1 MSIVSQTRMIDEL
14 TEEAATALAAKHHFK
29 AEALANKAMLLAHED
44 GDYERMALVIPTL
57 REARV
62 CRLDAAMSLGTLQVV
77 DVPFEDDVTIEPGC
91 YLLQPPLVGAHARR
105 LRLLAV
111 SREINAVVLCR
122 EPVIRMGLV
131 PFVALGSGAT
141 VRTKMKLPADIEDP
155 DLDWYATAL
164 EALGEAAIELDPALN
179 VEKRINALL
188 PRVDAIPEHAGLH
201 QFLEESCREAAEAGA
216 NDEKS

>member
-1 MSIVSQTRMIDEL
+1 MKI
-14 TEEAATALAAKHHFK
+14 
-29 AEALANKAMLLAHED
+29 
-44 GDYERMALVIPTL
+44 
-57 REARV
+57 
-62 CRLDAAMSLGTLQVV
+62 GTLQVV

-105 LRLLAV
+105 LRHLAV
-111 SREINAVVLCR
+111 SREINAVVMCR

-131 PFVALGSGAT
+131 PFVALGIGAT

-155 DLDWYATAL
+155 DLDWYVSAM
-164 EALGEAAIELDPALN
+164 EALGEAATELDPALS

-201 QFLEESCREAAEAGA
+201 QYLEDSCREAAEARA
-216 NDEKS
+216 NDAKS

>member
-1 MSIVSQTRMIDEL
+1 MSIASQTRMIDEL
-14 TEEAATALAAKHHFK
+14 TEEAATALAAKRHFE
-29 AEALANKAMLLAHED
+29 AEALAHKAMLLAHD
-44 GDYERMALVIPTL
+44 DDDFERMALAIPTL

-62 CRLDAAMSLGTLQVV
+62 CRLDAAMKIGTLLVV

-105 LRLLAV
+105 LRLMAV

-122 EPVIRMGLV
+122 EPVIRLGLV
-131 PFVALGSGAT
+131 PFVALGTGAT
-141 VRTKMKLPADIEDP
+141 VRTKMKLPADLEDP
-155 DLDWYATAL
+155 DLEWYATAL
-164 EALGEAAIELDPALN
+164 EALGEAAAELDPAMN
-179 VEKRINALL
+179 AQKRVNALL

-201 QFLEESCREAAEAGA
+201 QLLEESCREAAEARA

>member
-1 MSIVSQTRMIDEL
+1 MSIASQTRMIDEL

-29 AEALANKAMLLAHED
+29 AEALAHKAMLLAHED
-44 GDYERMALVIPTL
+44 GDFARMALVIPTL
-57 REARV
+57 RKARV
-62 CRLDAAMSLGTLQVV
+62 CRLDAAMKIGTLKVV

-105 LRLLAV
+105 LRFMAV

-122 EPVIRMGLV
+122 EPVIRLGLV
-131 PFVALGSGAT
+131 PFVALGIGAT

-164 EALGEAAIELDPALN
+164 EALGEAAIELDPAMN

-201 QFLEESCREAAEAGA
+201 RFLEESCREAAEGRAHDA
-216 NDEKS
+216 ES